1 MSNQQPLDDDP
12 IANLSA
18 EKALVLEEAI
28 LRLVKEQKNGIA
40 GLYALALGFAFGLE
54 AKRQVLRGM
63 YTSLAALVDEL
74 AKAGVLLPATR
85 PQPDALLTCT
95 ACGRGFESAE
105 EYLQM
110 MQDAQG
116 RHYHRL
122 CLALAEKEH
131 HSHDHTND

>member
-1 MSNQQPLDDDP
+1 MNQQPLDDDP

-18 EKALVLEEAI
+18 EKVMALEEAI
-28 LRLVKEQKNGIA
+28 MRLVKEQKNGIA
-40 GLYALALGFAFGLE
+40 GLYALSLGFSFGLD

-63 YTSLAALVDEL
+63 YTSLTALVGEL
-74 AKAGVLLPATR
+74 GQAGIILPTTR

-116 RHYHRL
+116 QHYHRL
-122 CLALAEKEH
+122 CLTLAEKGAQ
-131 HSHDHTND
+131 S